1 MPKRR
6 KNKRPGRRPPSR
18 PSVRVRRPSQQIAA
32 STLRHDDHRLLALA
46 IGLGIVM
53 ARTALNILNRHPDSL
68 KVGMITH
75 EGAHATL
82 VVPQPDGAVLTA
94 ILNAV
99 RDLPVT
105 SDKID
110 PDRRMWDAIEQLAQ
124 LDAMVTRLEVALAGA
139 NDRP

>member
-1 MPKRR
+1 M
-6 KNKRPGRRPPSR
+6 
-18 PSVRVRRPSQQIAA
+18 RVRRPSQQIAA

-68 KVGMITH
+68 EVGMITH
-75 EGAHATL
+75 EGAI
-82 VVPQPDGAVLTA
+82 LTA
-94 ILNAV
+94 ILTAV

-124 LDAMVTRLEVALAGA
+124 LDAMVTRLEAAVAEA

>member
-1 MPKRR
+1 
-6 KNKRPGRRPPSR
+6 
-18 PSVRVRRPSQQIAA
+18 
-32 STLRHDDHRLLALA
+32 
-46 IGLGIVM
+46 M

-68 KVGMITH
+68 EVGMITH

-82 VVPQPDGAVLTA
+82 VVPQPDGAILTA

-124 LDAMVTRLEVALAGA
+124 LDAMVTRLAAAVAEA

>member
-1 MPKRR
+1 
-6 KNKRPGRRPPSR
+6 
-18 PSVRVRRPSQQIAA
+18 
-32 STLRHDDHRLLALA
+32 
-46 IGLGIVM
+46 M

-110 PDRRMWDAIEQLAQ
+110 PDRRMWDAIDQLAQ
-124 LDAMVTRLEVALAGA
+124 LDAMVTRLEAAVAGA